1 MMPYLLTFGI
11 ALLVSVA
18 LVATKH
24 WHGKYSLDSIFGVQ
38 KSHTEATPRIGGVA
52 VVLGLMLA
60 WWLSSPRVRLLLGPM
75 LLAGG
80 PAFAFGLAEDLTK
93 HVSVRARLLATM
105 SSGVLGWFLTGEM
118 ITHVN
123 VPVLDW
129 LLGYTVVALVFTAFA
144 VSGIANAIN
153 IIDGFNGLAC
163 GTVIIIL
170 SSLALMALQSGDVE
184 LATTSFLVVSAVLG
198 LALVNWPLG
207 KIFMGDGGAYFV
219 GFCIAW
225 LAVLL
230 LARHA
235 EISAWAPLLVC
246 GFPVLEVLFSVS
258 RRWRR
263 GVGVGN
269 PDCLHLHS
277 LVKRRIV
284 RRLAPQASHLM
295 RNSLTGAIIW
305 GVALLPTLIAA
316 EWSTDTPVLMLGVA
330 ICALL
335 YWLTYARIT
344 QFRWCFT
351 ARTLRPAKV
360 FSG

>member
-1 MMPYLLTFGI
+1 MLAYLSVFGV
-11 ALLVSVA
+11 AFGVSVA
-18 LVATKH
+18 LVVTQS
-24 WHGKYSLDSIFGVQ
+24 WHGRFSLDSTFGVQ
-38 KSHTEATPRIGGVA
+38 KFHTEDTPRIGGIA
-52 VVLGLMLA
+52 VVLGLLLA
-60 WWLSSPRVRLLLGPM
+60 WWLASPGVRLLLGPM

-105 SSGVLGWFLTGEM
+105 GSGVLGWFLTGEM
-118 ITHVN
+118 ITDVN

-129 LLGYTVVALVFTAFA
+129 LLGYTVVALAFTAFA
-144 VSGIANAIN
+144 VGGIANAIN

-170 SSLALMALQSGDVE
+170 SSLALMALQFGDVD
-184 LATTSFLVVSAVLG
+184 LATTSFLVISAVLG
-198 LALVNWPLG
+198 LTLVNWPFG

-284 RRLAPQASHLM
+284 RRLAPRASHLM

-305 GVALLPTLIAA
+305 GVALLPTLIAVK
-316 EWSTDTPVLMLGVA
+316 WSTDTPILVLGLA

-335 YWLTYARIT
+335 YWVTYARLT
-344 QFRWCFT
+344 QFRWCFV

-360 FSG
+360 FTG